1 MYCVVLYWLKINI
14 LYNQYR
20 GTSSLIPK
28 QITTNYIYK
37 DFKIIAWQINKFL
50 AQPIT
55 YNNLLIYIKEYVIL
69 YYLIIYIERKTKAKR
84 VEMWVKVGEKGVLI
98 NNNKYT
104 T

>member
-1 MYCVVLYWLKINI
+1 MYWLKINI

-37 DFKIIAWQINKFL
+37 DFKIISWQINKFL

-55 YNNLLIYIKEYVIL
+55 NNNLLIYIKEYVIL

-84 VEMWVKVGEKGVLI
+84 VEMWVKVGEKGELI

>member
-1 MYCVVLYWLKINI
+1 MLVLYWLKINV

-20 GTSSLIPK
+20 GTSSLIPPRK
-28 QITTNYIYK
+28 QQQYIYK
-37 DFKIIAWQINKFL
+37 DFKIISWQINKFL

-69 YYLIIYIERKTKAKR
+69 YYLIIYIERKMKAKR
-84 VEMWVKVGEKGVLI
+84 VEIWGKVGEKGVLI